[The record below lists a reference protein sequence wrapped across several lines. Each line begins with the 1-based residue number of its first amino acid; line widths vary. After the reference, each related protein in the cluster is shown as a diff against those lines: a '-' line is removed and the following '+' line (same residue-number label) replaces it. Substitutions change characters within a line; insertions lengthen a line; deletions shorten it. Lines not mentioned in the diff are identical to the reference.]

1 MMVNNWAL
9 SIQLNV
15 RFEFSATSSSEWN
28 CCSIF
33 QNFQK
38 EANLARYT
46 QIFRNFSPKFFFP
59 FIFASGISRIF
70 GRMVRISDIQQIPES
85 FLGNFCT
92 IFLCFQILESFSS
105 MESVASPQTSFGVR
119 FSRIHFSPVG
129 EKWMRDKRTPKD
141 VCGEAMVSAQSFHFF
156 SRRLHVHPSSQSGN
170 TLLIITRLLC
180 SARLNLQFSD
190 NYLVGQGI
198 RESIPRCDQFCFFWR
213 TECCSCLHTV
223 ANRFFNAVCSTKVK
237 WKEVN
242 IVLCLL
248 DVKTK

>member
-1 MMVNNWAL
+1 MNFR
-9 SIQLNV
+9 QLPVANGTV
-15 RFEFSATSSSEWN
+15 AAFSRISRKKPTLRG
-28 CCSIF
+28 IPKF
-33 QNFQK
+33 
-38 EANLARYT
+38 
-46 QIFRNFSPKFFFP
+46 FRNFSPKFFFP
-59 FIFASGISRIF
+59 FIFAPGISRIF

-105 MESVASPQTSFGVR
+105 MA
-119 FSRIHFSPVG
+119 
-129 EKWMRDKRTPKD
+129 
-141 VCGEAMVSAQSFHFF
+141 SAQSFHYF

-170 TLLIITRLLC
+170 TLLIITRLFC

>member
-1 MMVNNWAL
+1 MKHKRSLSGRKMMVNNWAL

-70 GRMVRISDIQQIPES
+70 GRMVRISDIQQIPEF

-105 MESVASPQTSFGVR
+105 MKAHNLFII
-119 FSRIHFSPVG
+119 SRVVCTCILAANQEIH
-129 EKWMRDKRTPKD
+129 
-141 VCGEAMVSAQSFHFF
+141 C
-156 SRRLHVHPSSQSGN
+156 
-170 TLLIITRLLC
+170 
-180 SARLNLQFSD
+180 
-190 NYLVGQGI
+190 
-198 RESIPRCDQFCFFWR
+198 
-213 TECCSCLHTV
+213 
-223 ANRFFNAVCSTKVK
+223 
-237 WKEVN
+237 
-242 IVLCLL
+242 
-248 DVKTK
+248 

>member
-1 MMVNNWAL
+1 MELLQHFPEFPERSQLCEVYPNFPKLFPYNFL
-9 SIQLNV
+9 SIHL
-15 RFEFSATSSSEWN
+15 
-28 CCSIF
+28 CS
-33 QNFQK
+33 
-38 EANLARYT
+38 
-46 QIFRNFSPKFFFP
+46 RNFKNF
-59 FIFASGISRIF
+59 
-70 GRMVRISDIQQIPES
+70 RMVRISDIQQIPES

-105 MESVASPQTSFGVR
+105 MES
-119 FSRIHFSPVG
+119 
-129 EKWMRDKRTPKD
+129 
-141 VCGEAMVSAQSFHFF
+141 AQSFHYF

-213 TECCSCLHTV
+213 SECCSCLHTV

>member
-59 FIFASGISRIF
+59 FIFAPGISRIF

-105 MESVASPQTSFGVR
+105 MES
-119 FSRIHFSPVG
+119 
-129 EKWMRDKRTPKD
+129 
-141 VCGEAMVSAQSFHFF
+141 AQSFHYF

-180 SARLNLQFSD
+180 SARLN
-190 NYLVGQGI
+190 
-198 RESIPRCDQFCFFWR
+198 
-213 TECCSCLHTV
+213 
-223 ANRFFNAVCSTKVK
+223 
-237 WKEVN
+237 
-242 IVLCLL
+242 
-248 DVKTK
+248 

>member
-1 MMVNNWAL
+1 MVNNWAL

-59 FIFASGISRIF
+59 FIFAPGISRIF

-105 MESVASPQTSFGVR
+105 MA
-119 FSRIHFSPVG
+119 
-129 EKWMRDKRTPKD
+129 
-141 VCGEAMVSAQSFHFF
+141 SAQSFHYF

-170 TLLIITRLLC
+170 TLLIITRLFC

>member
-38 EANLARYT
+38 EANFARYT
-46 QIFRNFSPKFFFP
+46 QIFRNFSPKIFFP
-59 FIFASGISRIF
+59 FIFAPGISRIF

-105 MESVASPQTSFGVR
+105 MES
-119 FSRIHFSPVG
+119 
-129 EKWMRDKRTPKD
+129 
-141 VCGEAMVSAQSFHFF
+141 AQSFHYF

-213 TECCSCLHTV
+213 SECCSCLHTV

>member
-38 EANLARYT
+38 EANFARYT
-46 QIFRNFSPKFFFP
+46 QISRNFSPKIFFP
-59 FIFASGISRIF
+59 FIFAPGISRIF

-105 MESVASPQTSFGVR
+105 MES
-119 FSRIHFSPVG
+119 
-129 EKWMRDKRTPKD
+129 
-141 VCGEAMVSAQSFHFF
+141 AQSFHYF

-170 TLLIITRLLC
+170 TLLIITRLL
-180 SARLNLQFSD
+180 LQR
-190 NYLVGQGI
+190 Q
-198 RESIPRCDQFCFFWR
+198 
-213 TECCSCLHTV
+213 
-223 ANRFFNAVCSTKVK
+223 VK
-237 WKEVN
+237 FT
-242 IVLCLL
+242 IL
-248 DVKTK
+248 

>member
-1 MMVNNWAL
+1 MELLLHFPEFPKRSQPCEVYPNFRKL
-9 SIQLNV
+9 FPLIFFPSIQL
-15 RFEFSATSSSEWN
+15 
-28 CCSIF
+28 CS
-33 QNFQK
+33 
-38 EANLARYT
+38 
-46 QIFRNFSPKFFFP
+46 RNFKNFRPNGSHFGYSTDSA
-59 FIFASGISRIF
+59 IFSGK
-70 GRMVRISDIQQIPES
+70 
-85 FLGNFCT
+85 FCT
-92 IFLCFQILESFSS
+92 IVFCFQILESFSS
-105 MESVASPQTSFGVR
+105 MES
-119 FSRIHFSPVG
+119 
-129 EKWMRDKRTPKD
+129 
-141 VCGEAMVSAQSFHFF
+141 AQSFHYF

-180 SARLNLQFSD
+180 SARLNLQFSE

-198 RESIPRCDQFCFFWR
+198 PESIPRCDQFCFFWR

>member
-38 EANLARYT
+38 EANFARYT

-59 FIFASGISRIF
+59 FIFAPGISRIF

-105 MESVASPQTSFGVR
+105 MES
-119 FSRIHFSPVG
+119 
-129 EKWMRDKRTPKD
+129 
-141 VCGEAMVSAQSFHFF
+141 AQSFHYF

-170 TLLIITRLLC
+170 TLLIITRLL
-180 SARLNLQFSD
+180 LQRQVKFTILWQLFSW
-190 NYLVGQGI
+190 
-198 RESIPRCDQFCFFWR
+198 PRNTGKYSTLRPVLFFLEDWMLLLL
-213 TECCSCLHTV
+213 THSCKQV
-223 ANRFFNAVCSTKVK
+223 F
-237 WKEVN
+237 
-242 IVLCLL
+242 
-248 DVKTK
+248 